1 MAELCEWILRT
12 YSREAILRGGQT
24 RREQMMARI
33 YSFKNGGSLRNK
45 EIQSRREEYHVN

>member
-1 MAELCEWILRT
+1 MVGLCERILRT

-33 YSFKNGGSLRNK
+33 YSFKNGDLSRNK
-45 EIQSRREEYHVN
+45 EIQSRREKSIT